1 MSIFKMA
8 LPRRTFLRGMGV
20 TIALPLLDAMIPA
33 FSVLARTPAR
43 PVKRLGFIYTP
54 NGATMSAWTPA
65 GEGPALTELSPT
77 LSALA
82 PFRDQVIVPTGLSQ
96 RMAESM
102 GDGNGE
108 HSRGQTVWLSG
119 VHPKRTEGADVESG
133 VTVDQIAAQALG
145 KDTPLLSIEMALEQ
159 NYLVGNCDNGYS
171 CVYWNTISWR
181 TPTTPLP
188 MEVNPRVVFER
199 MFGDGGTPRQ
209 RLEQIREDRSILDS
223 VKDAITDLRGR
234 LGAGDRTRVAEYLD
248 SMREIERRIQVAEK
262 QSGESPIAL
271 PDRPVG
277 APESYDEHAKLMFDL
292 ALVAFQADITRVF
305 TLLLGRE
312 QTNRPYPFI
321 GVPEAH
327 HSISHHQ
334 NDPVKLAKAAKINAY
349 HIDLLARFAG
359 RLRDIEDG
367 DGTLL
372 DHSMILQG
380 SGLSNSDQH
389 SHIDL
394 PLVLVGGGAG
404 ALRGGRHLRFPK
416 DTPMNNLHMALLD
429 KVGVD
434 VSQFGDSSGTGRPN
448 TSATPRAR
456 SLSSTRTTSHSPK

>member
-1 MSIFKMA
+1 MFITRMA
-8 LPRRTFLRGMGV
+8 LPRRTFLRGLGV
-20 TIALPLLDAMIPA
+20 AVALPLLDAMVPA
-33 FSVLARTPAR
+33 LSALSTPDGR
-43 PVKRLGFIYTP
+43 PVRRLGFVYTP
-54 NGATMSAWTPA
+54 NGATMSAWTPT
-65 GEGPALTELSPT
+65 GEGPVLGELSPT
-77 LSALA
+77 LSPLA
-82 PFRDQVIVPTGLSQ
+82 PFKDQVVVPTGLSQ
-96 RMAESM
+96 RQAESQ

-119 VHPKRTEGADVESG
+119 VHPKRTEGADVQAG
-133 VTVDQIAAQALG
+133 TTVDQLAAQALG
-145 KDTPLLSIEMALEQ
+145 KDAPLLSLEMALEQ

-199 MFGDGGTPRQ
+199 LFGDGGTPAE
-209 RLEQIREDRSILDS
+209 RLSRIREDRSILDS
-223 VKDAITDLRGR
+223 VKDSIASLQNR
-234 LGAGDRTRVAEYLD
+234 LGVNDRTRVAEYLE

-262 QSGESPIAL
+262 QSAESVVQL

-277 APESYDEHAKLMFDL
+277 VPESYDEHASLMFDL
-292 ALVAFQADITRVF
+292 AAIAFQADITRVF

-312 QTNRPYPFI
+312 QTNRPYPFL

-327 HSISHHQ
+327 HAISHHQ
-334 NDPVKLAKAAKINAY
+334 NDPVKLAKAAKINTY
-349 HIDLLARFAG
+349 HIELLARFAG
-359 RLRDIEDG
+359 KLRSIAEA

-404 ALRGGRHLRFPK
+404 RLRGGRHLRFAK
-416 DTPMNNLHMALLD
+416 DTPMNNLHVALLE
-429 KVGVD
+429 KAGVT
-434 VSQFGDSSGTGRPN
+434 VEKFGDSTNTIEFEPLSG
-448 TSATPRAR
+448 
-456 SLSSTRTTSHSPK
+456 L

>member
-1 MSIFKMA
+1 MLITKMA

-20 TIALPLLDAMIPA
+20 TIALPLLDAMVPA
-33 FSVLARTPAR
+33 LTALSKTAAS
-43 PVKRLGFIYTP
+43 PVRRLGFIYTP
-54 NGATMSAWTPA
+54 NGATMASWTPA
-65 GEGPALTELSPT
+65 GEGSVLDELSPT
-77 LSALA
+77 LSPLA
-82 PFRDQVIVPTGLSQ
+82 PFRDQVVIPTGLSQ
-96 RMAESM
+96 RQAESQN
-102 GDGNGE
+102 DGNGE

-119 VHPKRTEGADVESG
+119 VHPKRTEGADVQAG
-133 VTVDQIAAQALG
+133 TTVDQIAAQVLG
-145 KDTPLLSIEMALEQ
+145 KDAPLLSLEMALEQ

-199 MFGDGGTPRQ
+199 MFGDGGTPEQ
-209 RLEQIREDRSILDS
+209 RMREVREDRSILDS
-223 VKDAITDLRGR
+223 VKDAVASLQNR
-234 LGAGDRTRVAEYLD
+234 LGMNDRRRIAEYLD
-248 SMREIERRIQVAEK
+248 SMREIERRIQVAER
-262 QSGESPIAL
+262 QSGESLVEL

-292 ALVAFQADITRVF
+292 AALAFQADIARVF

-327 HSISHHQ
+327 HAISHHQ
-334 NDPVKLAKAAKINAY
+334 NDPVKLAKAAKINTY
-349 HIDLLARFAG
+349 HIELLSRFAG
-359 RLRDIEDG
+359 KLRSMPEG

-404 ALRGGRHLRFPK
+404 RLKGGRHLRFSK
-416 DTPMNNLHMALLD
+416 DTPMSNLHMALLE
-429 KVGVD
+429 KVGV
-434 VSQFGDSSGTGRPN
+434 QIEKFGDSTGRIELEPL
-448 TSATPRAR
+448 AGV
-456 SLSSTRTTSHSPK
+456 

>member
-1 MSIFKMA
+1 MFIRKIA
-8 LPRRTFLRGMGV
+8 LPRRAVLRGMGV
-20 TIALPLLDAMIPA
+20 AIALPLLDSMVPA
-33 FSVLARTPAR
+33 LSALADTPAK
-43 PVKRLGFIYTP
+43 PVRRLGFIYTP

-65 GEGPALTELSPT
+65 GEGPTLGELSPT
-77 LSALA
+77 LRALE
-82 PFRDQVIVPTGLSQ
+82 PFRDQVVVPTGLSQ
-96 RMAESM
+96 KQAESF

-119 VHPKRTEGADVESG
+119 VHPKRTEGADVQNA
-133 VTVDQIAAQALG
+133 VTVDQIAARALG
-145 KDTPLLSIEMALEQ
+145 KDTRLLSIEMALEQ

-171 CVYWNTISWR
+171 CIYWNTISWR

-188 MEVNPRVVFER
+188 MEVNPRIIFER
-199 MFGDGGTPRQ
+199 MFGDGGTPEQ
-209 RLEQIREDRSILDS
+209 RLGQAREDRSILDS
-223 VKDAITDLRGR
+223 VRESVVRLQNR
-234 LGAGDRTRVAEYLD
+234 LGAGDRVKVAEYLD

-262 QSGESPIAL
+262 QSGDAVIEL

-277 APESYDEHAKLMFDL
+277 APEAYDDHAKLMLDL
-292 ALVAFQADITRVF
+292 AALAFQADVTRVF

-334 NDPVKLAKAAKINAY
+334 NDPVKLAKCAKINAY
-349 HIDLLARFAG
+349 HISLLARFCEK
-359 RLRDIEDG
+359 LRSTEDG

-394 PLVLVGGGAG
+394 PLVVVGGGAG
-404 ALRGGRHLRFPK
+404 RMKGGRHLRFPK
-416 DTPMNNLHMALLD
+416 DTPMNSLHMSLLD

-434 VSQFGDSSGTGRPN
+434 VEKFGDST
-448 TSATPRAR
+448 AKVI
-456 SLSSTRTTSHSPK
+456 LE

>member
-1 MSIFKMA
+1 
-8 LPRRTFLRGMGV
+8 MGI
-20 TIALPLLDAMIPA
+20 TIALPLLDAMMPA
-33 FSVLARTPAR
+33 MSVLAKSAAR
-43 PVKRLGFIYTP
+43 PVKRLGFVYTP
-54 NGATMSAWTPA
+54 NGATMSAWTPSA
-65 GEGPALTELSPT
+65 EGVLSELSPT
-77 LSALA
+77 LAPLA
-82 PFRDQVIVPTGLSQ
+82 PFREHVLVPTGLSQ
-96 RMAESM
+96 RQAESM

-119 VHPKRTEGADVESG
+119 VHPKRTEGADVQAG
-133 VTVDQIAAQALG
+133 VTVDQIAAQTLC

-181 TPTTPLP
+181 TPTMPLP

-209 RLEQIREDRSILDS
+209 RLDQIREDRSILDS
-223 VKDAITDLRGR
+223 VKDAISGLQGR
-234 LGAGDRTRVAEYLD
+234 LGAGDRTRLSEYLD

-277 APESYDEHAKLMFDL
+277 APESYDEHAKLMLDL
-292 ALVAFQADITRVF
+292 AALAFQADITRVF

-334 NDPVKLAKAAKINAY
+334 NDPVKLAKAAKINTY
-349 HIDLLARFAG
+349 HIQLLAYFAD
-359 RLRDIEDG
+359 RLNQIADG

-372 DHSMILQG
+372 DHSMIMQG

-394 PLVLVGGGAG
+394 PLVVVGGGAG
-404 ALRGGRHLRFPK
+404 SLKGGRHLRFPK
-416 DTPMNNLHMALLD
+416 DTPMNNLHLSLLE
-429 KVGVD
+429 KVGVPVQD
-434 VSQFGDSSGTGRPN
+434 FGDATGRVPLEPL
-448 TSATPRAR
+448 AGV
-456 SLSSTRTTSHSPK
+456 

>member
-1 MSIFKMA
+1 MFITTMV
-8 LPRRTFLRGMGV
+8 LPRRTFLRGVGV
-20 TIALPLLDAMIPA
+20 AIALPLIDAMVPA
-33 FSVLARTPAR
+33 LTAVSKSAAG
-43 PVKRLGFIYTP
+43 PVRRLGFVYTP
-54 NGATMSAWTPA
+54 NGATMASWTPS
-65 GEGPALTELSPT
+65 GNGPVLDELSPT
-77 LSALA
+77 LSPLA
-82 PFRDQVIVPTGLSQ
+82 PFRDQVVVPTGLSQ
-96 RMAESM
+96 RQAESQ

-108 HSRGQTVWLSG
+108 HSRGQTTWLSG
-119 VHPKRTEGADVESG
+119 IHPKRTEGADVQAG
-133 VTVDQIAAQALG
+133 TTVDQLAAQVLG
-145 KDTPLLSIEMALEQ
+145 KDTPLMSLEMALEQ

-199 MFGDGGTPRQ
+199 MFGDGGTPAQ
-209 RLEQIREDRSILDS
+209 RLAQIREDRSILDS
-223 VKDAITDLRGR
+223 VRDAVASLQRR
-234 LGAGDRTRVAEYLD
+234 LGAGDRSRVAEYLD

-262 QSGESPIAL
+262 QSGESVIQL

-277 APESYDEHAKLMFDL
+277 APESYDDHAKLMFDL
-292 ALVAFQADITRVF
+292 AALAFQADITRVF

-312 QTNRPYPFI
+312 QTNRPYPFL

-327 HSISHHQ
+327 HSVSHHQ
-334 NDPVKLAKAAKINAY
+334 GDPVKLAKAAKINTY
-349 HIDLLARFAG
+349 HIELLARFAA
-359 RLRDIEDG
+359 RLHAIPDG
-367 DGTLL
+367 DGTML

-404 ALRGGRHLRFPK
+404 RLEGGRHLRFKK
-416 DTPMNNLHMALLD
+416 DTPMNNLHMAILD

-434 VSQFGDSSGTGRPN
+434 VGKFGDSTGTIALELLSGV
-448 TSATPRAR
+448 
-456 SLSSTRTTSHSPK
+456 

>member
-1 MSIFKMA
+1 MFISKLA
-8 LPRRTFLRGMGV
+8 LPRRMFLRGMGV
-20 TIALPLLDAMIPA
+20 TIALPLLDSMMPAM
-33 FSVLARTPAR
+33 SVLAKSPAR
-43 PVKRLGFIYTP
+43 PVKRLGFVYTP
-54 NGATMSAWTPA
+54 NGATMSAWTPS
-65 GEGPALTELSPT
+65 GEGILDELSPT
-77 LSALA
+77 LSPLA
-82 PFRDQVIVPTGLSQ
+82 PFREHVLVPTGLSQ
-96 RMAESM
+96 RQAESM

-108 HSRGQTVWLSG
+108 HSRGQTVWLCG
-119 VHPKRTEGADVESG
+119 VHPKRTEGADVQAG
-133 VTVDQIAAQALG
+133 VTVDQIAAQTICH
-145 KDTPLLSIEMALEQ
+145 DTPLLSIEMALEQ

-199 MFGDGGTPRQ
+199 MFGDGGTPKQ
-209 RLEQIREDRSILDS
+209 RLDQIREDRSILDS
-223 VKDAITDLRGR
+223 VKAAIAGLQGR
-234 LGAGDRTRVAEYLD
+234 LGPGDRTRLSEYLD

-277 APESYDEHAKLMFDL
+277 APESYDEYAKLMLDL
-292 ALVAFQADITRVF
+292 AALAFQADITRVF

-334 NDPVKLAKAAKINAY
+334 NDPVKLAKAAKINTY
-349 HIDLLARFAG
+349 HIQLLAYLAD
-359 RLRDIEDG
+359 RLNQISDG

-394 PLVLVGGGAG
+394 PLVVVGGGG
-404 ALRGGRHLRFPK
+404 GSLKGGRHLRFPK
-416 DTPMNNLHMALLD
+416 DTPMNNLHLALLE
-429 KVGVD
+429 KVGVP
-434 VSQFGDSSGTGRPN
+434 VEKFGDATGRVPLE
-448 TSATPRAR
+448 P
-456 SLSSTRTTSHSPK
+456 LGGV